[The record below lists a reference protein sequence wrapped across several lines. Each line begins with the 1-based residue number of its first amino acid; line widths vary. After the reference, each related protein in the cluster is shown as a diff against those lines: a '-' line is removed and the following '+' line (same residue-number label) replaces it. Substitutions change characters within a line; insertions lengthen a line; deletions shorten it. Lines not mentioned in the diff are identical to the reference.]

1 MKKPP
6 GAVFLSLAL
15 LFSWAVIPGVAAD
28 DFNQQKSWVMDLS
41 HADVSFSVRVLG
53 IFEINGEFERL
64 HGGLV
69 FNESCHATD
78 ITFNIDS
85 ASVTTRD
92 TALDSVLRSPALLN
106 TENFPAITFASN
118 SIALHPRDHGLITG
132 QLDLN
137 GITREVSFILKHDL
151 DSADDVLTAD
161 SRLEATLTISRKA
174 FGITALPVAV
184 SDNIEITVTMSAR
197 PEYITLADAR
207 NQDNI

>member
-1 MKKPP
+1 MKKRPA
-6 GAVFLSLAL
+6 AVFPAL
-15 LFSWAVIPGVAAD
+15 LLILSWGMPAGVGAQE
-28 DFNQQKSWVMDLS
+28 FNHQKSWVMDLS

-53 IFEINGEFERL
+53 VFAITGEFERL

-92 TALDSVLRSPALLN
+92 TALDRVLRSPALLN

-118 SIALHPRDHGLITG
+118 QVVLHQEDPGLITG

-137 GITREVSFILKHDL
+137 GVTREVSFVLKHNPGSL
-151 DSADDVLTAD
+151 DELLATS
-161 SRLEATLTISRKA
+161 SRLEATVMISRKA

-184 SDNIEITVTMSAR
+184 SDNIDITVIMSAR
-197 PEYITLADAR
+197 PEYIALADAH

>member
-1 MKKPP
+1 MKTPSA
-6 GAVFLSLAL
+6 AVFLALAFL
-15 LFSWAVIPGVAAD
+15 SWAVIPEAKATGP
-28 DFNQQKSWVMDLS
+28 NPKESWVMDLS
-41 HADVSFSVRVLG
+41 HADVAFSVRVLG
-53 IFEINGEFERL
+53 IFVISGEFERL

-69 FNESCHATD
+69 FNESCHARN
-78 ITFNIDS
+78 IAFNIDS

-92 TALDSVLRSPALLN
+92 TALDRVLRSPALLN
-106 TENFPAITFASN
+106 SENFPAITFASN

-137 GITREVSFILKHDL
+137 GISREVSFVLKHDL
-151 DSADDVLTAD
+151 DSADDILTAD

-184 SDNIEITVTMSAR
+184 SDNIDITVTMSAR

-207 NQDNI
+207 NQDNL